1 MDTES
6 KVRAKRTGAAAW
18 ISQIHPPRKHRHAEV
33 SLALLGL
40 KHGSGGG
47 EAEARLAAVV
57 TGSLVWTAAGSLLG
71 IRAVDQEARKC

>member
-6 KVRAKRTGAAAW
+6 KVRAKRIGAAAW

-40 KHGSGGG
+40 KHGFEEEKLRPG
-47 EAEARLAAVV
+47 
-57 TGSLVWTAAGSLLG
+57 
-71 IRAVDQEARKC
+71 